1 MRRETPIAGP
11 LVIKA
16 FKDRELKALQ
26 MILDSGIEFIE
37 LGIFGSYARN
47 EYTAISDIDILAIV
61 NEHPP
66 RHVSGN
72 LREDL
77 DTIGVDLIYATQN
90 YFDNSD
96 SLFARKVRE
105 DYIERLKYGEKLLW
119 NCLK

>member
-11 LVIKA
+11 LVVKA

-66 RHVSGN
+66 RRVSGN

-77 DTIGVDLIYATQN
+77 DAIGVDLIYATQD
-90 YFDNSD
+90 YFNNSD

-105 DYIERLKYGEKLLW
+105 DYIKRLKYGERLL
-119 NCLK
+119 

>member
-1 MRRETPIAGP
+1 MRRDTPIAGP
-11 LVIKA
+11 LVVKA
-16 FKDRELKALQ
+16 FKALQ

-47 EYTAISDIDILAIV
+47 EYTALSDIDILAIV

-66 RHVSGN
+66 RIISGE

-77 DTIGVDLIYATQN
+77 DAIGVDLIYVTPN

-96 SLFARKVRE
+96 SLFAREVRE
-105 DYIERLKYGEKLLW
+105 DYIKRLKYGERLL
-119 NCLK
+119 